1 MKRKQIPAF
10 STAASLILGWLLAA
24 PTAFA
29 ESDHEPRLADE
40 RNTVEVADRTSGS
53 VVAVR
58 VSGVESGRQMMRQ
71 NEQAPSGSGFV
82 VDEQGRI
89 VTNFHVVAA
98 ALADVGEGEIE
109 LAEGAGI
116 SVTFAGEPD
125 KEHGTRIVGANPDV
139 DLALLELANPEAAP
153 DAAPIPLGDS
163 DQVMVGEKVI
173 VIGNP
178 FGLHSSVTTGVVS
191 AVERERPG
199 LVGLEIPYIQTDAA
213 INPGNSGGP
222 LLNSRGQVT
231 GISNAVL
238 SPIGTFAGVG
248 LAVPVNLLRDNL
260 EELQAGGLSGVVS
273 DAMQLPE
280 RARLGLQTGL
290 RVQDYPPPVRERLNM
305 PDHGVVVTEVAEGG
319 PAAQAGLREPQEM
332 MAMGPFGFPVGV
344 DIIVRAEGEPV
355 ERPIDLQQVVLE
367 HSQGDEVSLEVWR
380 GGETHQV
387 DVELEVVP
395 VSN

>member
-1 MKRKQIPAF
+1 MKRNLTPAI
-10 STAASLILGWLLAA
+10 STAASLILGWLLVA

-29 ESDHEPRLADE
+29 EPDSEPRLTDE
-40 RNTVEVADRTSGS
+40 RNTIEVVERTSGS

-58 VSGVESGRQMMRQ
+58 VSGIRSGRQRMRQ

-82 VDEQGRI
+82 VDDQGRI
-89 VTNFHVVAA
+89 ITNFHVVAT
-98 ALADVGEGEIE
+98 ALADVEGGEIE
-109 LAEGAGI
+109 LAEGADI
-116 SVTFAGEPD
+116 SVTFAGTPS
-125 KEHGTRIVGANPDV
+125 KEHGARIVGANPDV
-139 DLALLELANPEAAP
+139 DLALLELDNPEAAP
-153 DAAPIPLGDS
+153 NAAPIPLGDS
-163 DQVMVGEKVI
+163 DQVVVGEKVI

-260 EELQAGGLSGVVS
+260 EQLQAGGLSGVVS
-273 DAMQLPE
+273 DVMQLPE

-319 PAAQAGLREPQEM
+319 PAARAGLREPQKM
-332 MAMGPFGFPVGV
+332 VAMGPFGFPVGV
-344 DIIVRAEGEPV
+344 DVIVRAEGEPI

-367 HSQGDEVSLEVWR
+367 HNQGDEVSLEVWR